1 MSDIGALKSDNSTQK
16 VAKLGRK
23 LPSFALHSTS
33 AITKLKLN
41 QSQSYWELENEN
53 IEITEPA
60 VYWLYR
66 ENNQVKNRTNP
77 FIERIQTNLL
87 AVSSFSA
94 EISNQ
99 VVNTGSVALVNNYL
113 NEIRSLYILINTVEI
128 LQYVNEKKHLIS
140 ILIEAQE
147 KIKNVFNNDKNVL
160 RVAYDPE
167 IIGWKKLIIDI
178 HTNLDVDE
186 AFDKLKLLDNLWW
199 LDISL
204 KFGNDLE
211 INISFDEI

>member
-1 MSDIGALKSDNSTQK
+1 MPDISAVKFDNIAQNL
-16 VAKLGRK
+16 AELGRK
-23 LPSFALHSTS
+23 SSSFASSS
-33 AITKLKLN
+33 ASATNKLKLN
-41 QSQSYWELENEN
+41 TSHSYCELEN
-53 IEITEPA
+53 IEIA
-60 VYWLYR
+60 GLAAYWLYK
-66 ENNQVKNRTNP
+66 ENNHVKNRTNP

-87 AVSSFSA
+87 TVSSFSA

-99 VVNTGSVALVNNYL
+99 VINTGFFALVNNFI
-113 NEIRSLYILINTVEI
+113 NKIRSLYILNHPVDIW
-128 LQYVNEKKHLIS
+128 QYLNEKKHLIYL
-140 ILIEAQE
+140 LIEAHEQ
-147 KIKNVFNNDKNVL
+147 INNIFNNNKIVL

-186 AFDKLKLLDNLWW
+186 AFDKLKILDNIWW
-199 LDISL
+199 LDIYF